1 MERLITISFGFNEP
15 TPEQNKLFETLN
27 CKPLF
32 SKQLESNSD
41 NFAFMDQESELRAI
55 VKWAKKTS
63 GNYPEKQIGIVVP
76 NLNEL
81 QHKVKSTFDLEFASS
96 LLEVHKKPYNIS
108 LGISLSEY
116 PLIKHLISIL
126 RLSDQYVNG
135 NVETEILKKV
145 ATSPYISGAISEQN
159 NRALINNKIL
169 QLSKTKIKTN
179 EIISFM

>member
-1 MERLITISFGFNEP
+1 
-15 TPEQNKLFETLN
+15 
-27 CKPLF
+27 
-32 SKQLESNSD
+32 
-41 NFAFMDQESELRAI
+41 MDQESELRAI

-145 ATSPYISGAISEQN
+145 TTSPYISGAISEQN

-169 QLSKTKIKTN
+169 QLSKTKIK
-179 EIISFM
+179 IMKLLAFVKIALYLKRFF